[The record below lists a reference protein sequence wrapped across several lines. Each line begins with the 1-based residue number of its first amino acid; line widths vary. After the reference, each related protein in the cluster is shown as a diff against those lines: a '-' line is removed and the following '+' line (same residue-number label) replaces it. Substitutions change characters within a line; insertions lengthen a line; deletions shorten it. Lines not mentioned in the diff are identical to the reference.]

1 MKSVLYVELANK
13 QIDDKT
19 MITTA
24 KTIYTEA
31 GNKAKDIKSLD
42 VYVNAEEL
50 QMHLEGLEPPLKV
63 PETSALS
70 TEL

>member
-1 MKSVLYVELANK
+1 MKTVLYVELANK

-42 VYVNAEEL
+42 VYVNAEES
-50 QMHLEGLEPPLKV
+50 KV
-63 PETSALS
+63 YFVVNAGTDAEFKG
-70 TEL
+70 EFDF